1 MRQTLTGWRLRKL
14 KTMRLA
20 TFNLESLDTAE
31 RTSELLDQRIDILRP
46 QLVRLEADVLC
57 LQEVNAQRVGGQI
70 ERSFRALDRL
80 LKGTPYARYAH
91 ATSHAAG
98 GGGPADMH
106 NLVVLA
112 RYPIPTQRELRH
124 DLIAPLSYRYVT
136 RRPPDGAAVSVTFDR
151 PALIVDLAL
160 TPTTT
165 LTVVNAHLRAPR
177 AAAIPGQ
184 KTSSTAWASTSE
196 WAEGFFVAG
205 LKRNA
210 QALELR
216 LAIDQILDADPHR
229 MIALAGDLNARD
241 GEVPPKILLAAEDDT
256 GNAELAARSLV
267 PVERSLS
274 KDRRLSVIHHG
285 RPQALDHI
293 LVTRALLAH
302 FKSVEIHNEA
312 LVDKAAGASDS
323 EDTLGSFHAPMV
335 AEFAFE
341 ALD

>member
-1 MRQTLTGWRLRKL
+1 M

-20 TFNLESLDTAE
+20 TFNLESLDTSE
-31 RTSELLDQRIDILRP
+31 RTPQLLERRIEVLRP
-46 QLVRLEADVLC
+46 QLVRLDADVLC
-57 LQEVNAQRVGGQI
+57 LQEVNAQRTTGVAG
-70 ERSFRALDRL
+70 RAFHALDRL
-80 LKGTPYARYAH
+80 LEGTPYARFAR
-91 ATSHAAG
+91 ATASAR
-98 GGGPADMH
+98 PADVH

-112 RYPIPTQRELRH
+112 RHPILTQRELQH
-124 DLIAPLSYRYVT
+124 DLIAPLSYRYAT
-136 RRPPDGAAVSVTFDR
+136 RRPPDDTTVPVTFDR

-165 LTVVNAHLRAPR
+165 LTVINAHLRAPR
-177 AAAIPGQ
+177 AAPIAGQ
-184 KTSSTAWASTSE
+184 KTSATAWASTSG
-196 WAEGFFVAG
+196 WAEGFFVAS

-216 LAIDQILDADPHR
+216 LAIDQLLDADPHR

-241 GEVPPKILLAAEDDT
+241 GEVPLKILLAAEDDT

-274 KDRRLSVIHHG
+274 SDRRFSVIHHG

-302 FKSVEIHNEA
+302 FKSAEIHNEA
-312 LVDKAAGASDS
+312 LVDEAGGASDS

-335 AEFAFE
+335 TEFAFE